1 MPNACSSVGSP
12 SPSSGN
18 ESGQSLLHT
27 SCSLTGLIM
36 SALLYYCQLYP
47 ALSKRFSQRE
57 KTGCKAKFCSFTL
70 VQSILL
76 VLGIPE
82 SALDSPAGSM
92 ISSTPASA
100 TADCSLD
107 YLLPCSSKVPIQ
119 CLSKSHCFSTP
130 VPLFPKEAT
139 INFLVV
145 FQTQQIIKF
154 PVLF

>member
-1 MPNACSSVGSP
+1 MYLRTSKMPNACSS
-12 SPSSGN
+12 

-27 SCSLTGLIM
+27 SCSLASLIM

-47 ALSKRFSQRE
+47 ALSKRFSQQE
-57 KTGCKAKFCSFTL
+57 KTGCKATFCSFTL

-100 TADCSLD
+100 TPDCSLD
-107 YLLPCSSKVPIQ
+107 YLLPCSSKVPTQ

-130 VPLFPKEAT
+130 VPLFPKEA
-139 INFLVV
+139 N
-145 FQTQQIIKF
+145 IKLSCCV
-154 PVLF
+154 PDSADN